1 VTSTNFETEDAASH
15 DKTQGELSSRASSDC
30 GPVLQKPN
38 AEGNTDPLTESE
50 LVPQFTVAD
59 SSLGAHKYVLSPL
72 DSQRC
77 MHLMTHFIEHFSPI
91 LFTPPATPHM
101 ACTDVFADTWMKL
114 VIQPAI
120 DDEGVYKP
128 LETLERIKH
137 IDWVKTGLCSACVLE
152 KNAEWTEEQE
162 TIWRLMDRWLDL

>member
-1 VTSTNFETEDAASH
+1 VTSTNFDTEGASP
-15 DKTQGELSSRASSDC
+15 DKSEGDFDSQASSDLALR
-30 GPVLQKPN
+30 PEKLDVQ
-38 AEGNTDPLTESE
+38 GNIDPLTVSE
-50 LVPQFTVAD
+50 PVPQLAAAD
-59 SSLGAHKYVLSPL
+59 SHSSTHKYLLSPL

-77 MHLMTHFIEHFSPI
+77 MRLMTHFIEHFSPI

-101 ACTDVFADTWMKL
+101 ACTDVFADTWMGL

-137 IDWVKTGLCSACVLE
+137 VDWAKAGLCSACVLE

-162 TIWRLMDRWLDL
+162 MIWRLMDQWLDL